1 MSTDS
6 ATSWR
11 AVLGDGATWFGGRL
25 RAVAPQ
31 RRDLTVMARH
41 PKSDI
46 VAGVTVG
53 IVALPLALAFGITSG
68 LGATAGLVT
77 AVIAGAL
84 AAFFGGSHV
93 QVSGPTGAMTVVLV
107 PIVAQFGARGVLIA
121 GLMAGVML
129 VVMAL
134 VGLGRYVRYI
144 PLPVIEGF
152 TLGIAVIIGLQ
163 QVPAMF
169 GSDARGEQVV
179 IVAFRAVADWV
190 RNPQWAPVALAL
202 TVALVILALR
212 RVRPSIPVALF
223 AVAAATVVTVL
234 AKLPVEA
241 IGSLPSSLP
250 APRLPEMSWT
260 DIRTLAAPALA
271 IAALAALESLLSATV
286 ADAMSVSGRHDPD
299 RELFGQGIANLAS
312 PLFGGIPATAA
323 IARTAVNVRSGART
337 RLAAIVHALLLLIV
351 ILVLGPIVALM
362 PLAALAGVL
371 IATAARMIEVSAL
384 RSLLRSSRSDAV
396 VFWLTFLA
404 TVGLDLATAVILGIV
419 VAGVLALRHMAMAT
433 RVHETSLDQS
443 VKEDVARIGTFGRT
457 DSGDGDEE
465 VDHSAEER
473 ALLDE
478 KILAFRFDGPLFFGG
493 AHSALVEL
501 ADIDDVVVVI
511 LRMGHLTSLDS
522 TGAALLTETIR
533 ALESRGVTVL
543 MSALQDRHRGQLDA
557 TGILAELKAA
567 RHVFRETP
575 VAIAHARRHVA
586 RDGHHHSPSVRPSAE
601 EETTP

>member
-1 MSTDS
+1 M
-6 ATSWR
+6 
-11 AVLGDGATWFGGRL
+11 VE
-25 RAVAPQ
+25 
-31 RRDLTVMARH
+31 H
-41 PKSDI
+41 PKADL

-129 VVMAL
+129 VVMAFA
-134 VGLGRYVRYI
+134 GIGRYVRYI

-179 IVAFRAVADWV
+179 IVAVRAALDWV
-190 RNPQWAPVALAL
+190 RAPQLAPVALAL
-202 TVALVILALR
+202 TVAVIILALR
-212 RVRPSIPVALF
+212 RVRPSIPVALL
-223 AVAAATVVTVL
+223 AVAGATVVAVL

-250 APRLPEMSWT
+250 APRLPEMSWS
-260 DIRTLAAPALA
+260 DIRILAAPALA

-286 ADAMSVSGRHDPD
+286 ADAMSVSDRHDPD
-299 RELFGQGIANLAS
+299 RELFGQGLANLAS

-337 RLAAIVHALLLLIV
+337 RLAAIVHALVLLLV
-351 ILVLGPIVALM
+351 IMLLGPVVALM

-371 IATAARMIEVSAL
+371 LATAARMVEVSSL
-384 RSLLRSSRSDAV
+384 RSLLRAGRSDAMV
-396 VFWLTFLA
+396 LVLTFVA
-404 TVGLDLATAVILGIV
+404 TVALDLATAVILGIV
-419 VAGVLALRHMAMAT
+419 VAGALALRHMAKAT
-433 RVHETSLDQS
+433 RVHETGLDQA
-443 VKEDVARIGTFGRT
+443 VQEDVARVGTFGRT
-457 DSGDGDEE
+457 DDGTRADE
-465 VDHSAEER
+465 VDHSAEQR
-473 ALLDE
+473 ALLDQ

-501 ADIDDVVVVI
+501 ADIGDVRVVI

-533 ALESRGVTVL
+533 ALESRGITVL
-543 MSALQDRHRGQLDA
+543 MSALQERHRGQLEA
-557 TGILAELKAA
+557 TGVLAELKAA

-575 VAIAHARRHVA
+575 VAIAHGRRHVA
-586 RDGHHHSPSVRPSAE
+586 RDGHHDRPLEGAGHD
-601 EETTP
+601 T